1 MGPNNFLNKIP
12 FLNFAAYWMSDRTLL
27 IASFEKKRTVIMID
41 TKLSKNSEDDC
52 KIGHSNYIL
61 FS

>member
-1 MGPNNFLNKIP
+1 
-12 FLNFAAYWMSDRTLL
+12 MSDRTLL

-41 TKLSKNSEDDC
+41 TKLSKNSEDNC

-61 FS
+61 FFLITDLGKNF